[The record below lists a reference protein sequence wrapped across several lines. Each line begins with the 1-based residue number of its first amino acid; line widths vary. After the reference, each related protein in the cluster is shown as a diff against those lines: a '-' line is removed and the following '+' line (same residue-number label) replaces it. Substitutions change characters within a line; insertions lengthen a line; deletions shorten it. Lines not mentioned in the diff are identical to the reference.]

1 MARTYE
7 PQPAGNRKVSV
18 FEKIRRFFKMRSRTS
33 FLPEKGRGKPASTE
47 SCQEN
52 PGLAMA
58 PHKLSNSACIKQV
71 PPVGTM
77 FVSPEL
83 ANFVINTDECSSAKC
98 SGPGHSN
105 FYRYYKGF
113 MDEMEASEDI
123 LSVKSARTVHRR
135 SMLLEFQG
143 TEHKAAE
150 ENKLMQARNISSG
163 HAVLLQTYSDVMEDV
178 LDLLAEFED
187 HNSEFSVTFYSK
199 STDNQEA

>member
-1 MARTYE
+1 MFGTRT
-7 PQPAGNRKVSV
+7 Q
-18 FEKIRRFFKMRSRTS
+18 
-33 FLPEKGRGKPASTE
+33 
-47 SCQEN
+47 
-52 PGLAMA
+52 
-58 PHKLSNSACIKQV
+58 
-71 PPVGTM
+71 
-77 FVSPEL
+77 
-83 ANFVINTDECSSAKC
+83 
-98 SGPGHSN
+98 
-105 FYRYYKGF
+105 GF